1 MNKIKR
7 RRLELEFTQYQ
18 LEKLTGI
25 NQSKLSLIEAG
36 YREPTVEEKKKIAK
50 VLKIE
55 AQELFGSNR
64 NKNKGNK

>member
-1 MNKIKR
+1 MNKVKK

-36 YREPTVEEKKKIAK
+36 YRNPTPEEKKKIAR
-50 VLKIE
+50 VLRAEI
-55 AQELFGSNR
+55 QELFE
-64 NKNKGNK
+64 